1 MRQPWEWKFNMRT
14 TITQKTDVSIWL
26 ESDGICLYVEDDE
39 NPTASISFD
48 ELTDEFLECIC
59 IDGKADTDFVDQVA
73 ELITSMETSLAKLK
87 ATL

>member
-1 MRQPWEWKFNMRT
+1 MQS

-26 ESDGICLYVEDDE
+26 ESDGVYLYVGDDE
-39 NPTASISFD
+39 IPSASVSFD

-87 ATL
+87 AAI